1 MPDFDLTCEPSL
13 KIELHML
20 RPITE
25 KVHSGNGP
33 VSLVVGC
40 EFKSCY
46 RQCVVNLGKSL
57 YLACSFDPSTLGIW
71 ICLGEYHYLS
81 ADRFARPCLLKI
93 PAVLQITLLKIF
105 RCAVGVYFVS
115 LELCM
120 TLSDLGGLKIAHL
133 KTILGVWLCAI
144 ALACLKRQGL
154 VCTNNWP
161 LAANSL
167 LKGKMVNDNFLTYDK
182 VIIMVCTMYLGRY
195 RRKTSVHYNC

>member
-1 MPDFDLTCEPSL
+1 M
-13 KIELHML
+13 
-20 RPITE
+20 
-25 KVHSGNGP
+25 
-33 VSLVVGC
+33 VGC

-71 ICLGEYHYLS
+71 TCLGEYHYLS

-167 LKGKMVNDNFLTYDK
+167 LKGHWTTSASSPNFFQKSWDFYIIFISLEVYTY
-182 VIIMVCTMYLGRY
+182 VVTAC
-195 RRKTSVHYNC
+195 